1 MGIKSL
7 SYQDFQEGLHD
18 MDVRIRKL
26 QRTDYQAVAK
36 IWRDILDIPVTDAE
50 VCETYEKMHGDDRY
64 STFVAK
70 ADGRVAG
77 LVTMVTA
84 LAIGHPDG
92 YSKVNGLGVLQEYRR
107 NGIGKMLLKRAEQ
120 EAVANG
126 TRYIGLASGFSREDA
141 HRFYEMMGYQKT
153 SYWFRKRLK

>member
-1 MGIKSL
+1 
-7 SYQDFQEGLHD
+7 
-18 MDVRIRKL
+18 
-26 QRTDYQAVAK
+26 
-36 IWRDILDIPVTDAE
+36 
-50 VCETYEKMHGDDRY
+50 MHGDDRY
-64 STFVAK
+64 STFVAE

-92 YSKVNGLGVLQEYRR
+92 YSKVNGLGVLEEYRR

-126 TRYIGLASGFSREDA
+126 TRYRT
-141 HRFYEMMGYQKT
+141 RF
-153 SYWFRKRLK
+153 RLFKGGRAPVL